1 MPEMLHSVEIAGTS
15 VSLDRDEGLKNVNLA
30 FLKFALLANMNIVK
44 LKNKIKFKKKGP
56 WWFTQKSLMTH

>member
-1 MPEMLHSVEIAGTS
+1 MLHSVEIAGTS

-56 WWFTQKSLMTH
+56 W